1 MISLI
6 TSKLIS
12 HITLNKTWTY
22 AIDVNNGSGGAPG
35 GNQGKIRAAAFVTF
49 SDRNL
54 KKDIAP
60 MTDALDKV
68 MALDAVSYKMKNSDS
83 QEIGFIAQDVAKVV
97 PEVCALDANGVGRG
111 IDYSRM
117 TALLAGAVK
126 TQQAQIENLQKVI
139 ANLQK

>member
-1 MISLI
+1 MTIGGDNAS
-6 TSKLIS
+6 
-12 HITLNKTWTY
+12 NDY
-22 AIDVNNGSGGAPG
+22 AIDVASGT
-35 GNQGKIRAAAFVTF
+35 NKRNKIRASAFVTY
-49 SDRNL
+49 SDRSL

-68 MALDAVSYKMKNSDS
+68 MALDAVSYKMKTGDR

-97 PEVCALDANGVGRG
+97 PEVCALDADGVGRG